1 VDELDVRQI
10 KIHHPTFMNDK
21 EFLKQKIAEMKA
33 SNKEL
38 EAYLAD
44 ADATS
49 DNLADLLAELTD

>member
-1 VDELDVRQI
+1 
-10 KIHHPTFMNDK
+10 MNDK